1 MCFTNTTYMDETN
14 LCETDL
20 WLKEQE
26 KYLYADKNYQRE
38 PVEYLN
44 IHFCFVDATD
54 AIVKIDTQKYLF
66 SDSDDSIIRESTIFK
81 MIEER
86 RQSKYIFKE
95 MMLFHVGLESFDMRN
110 YAKCKENEYNFVE
123 IYQVVRDVLVPP
135 SIFIFQPVN
144 CLLILM
150 KERLPSVLKSAIKTG
165 SNTKKRVQFKDIMKK
180 HDDNDSKI

>member
-1 MCFTNTTYMDETN
+1 MDETSLCETD

-38 PVEYLN
+38 LVEYLN

-54 AIVKIDTQKYLF
+54 AIVKIDTEKYLF
-66 SDSDDSIIRESTIFK
+66 SDSDECVVRESDIFK

-86 RQSKYIFKE
+86 RQSKYVFKE
-95 MMLFHVGLESFDMRN
+95 MMLFHVGLESFDMHN
-110 YAKCKENEYNFVE
+110 YAKSKENEYNFVE
-123 IYQVVRDVLVPP
+123 IFPVVRNILIPP

-144 CLLILM
+144 CLLILL
-150 KERLPSVLKSAIKTG
+150 KEKPPAVLKSALKTAG
-165 SNTKKRVQFKDIMKK
+165 GTKKRVQFREDKK
-180 HDDNDSKI
+180 KTRRRV

>member
-1 MCFTNTTYMDETN
+1 MDETN
-14 LCETDL
+14 SSEPDLSETDL

-44 IHFCFVDATD
+44 IHFCFVDTTD

-66 SDSDDSIIRESTIFK
+66 SDSDDSVIRESTIFK

-86 RQSKYIFKE
+86 RQTKYIFKE
-95 MMLFHVGLESFDMRN
+95 MMLFHVGLESFDMHN

-123 IYQVVRDVLVPP
+123 TYQVVRDVLVPP

-150 KERLPSVLKSAIKTG
+150 KERMPAVLKSALKTG
-165 SNTKKRVQFKDIMKK
+165 GGTKKRVQFRDDLKK
-180 HDDNDSKI
+180 TRRQRGLCL